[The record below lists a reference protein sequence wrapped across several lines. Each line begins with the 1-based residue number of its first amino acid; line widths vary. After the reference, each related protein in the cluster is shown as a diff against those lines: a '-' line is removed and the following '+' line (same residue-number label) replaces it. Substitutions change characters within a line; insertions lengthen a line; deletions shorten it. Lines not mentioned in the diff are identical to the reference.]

1 MEKIIVIHIKNSWKR
16 KLKWKSR
23 GIRRKDKVDMATKMG
38 QLGKGYI
45 LDIILL
51 ISEQEWQD
59 HQLSIQTTVC
69 FYDLFSVLGIMQD
82 NVLIT
87 LRKQIIW
94 SHLVTNEN
102 IKHHIGLNNF

>member
-1 MEKIIVIHIKNSWKR
+1 
-16 KLKWKSR
+16 
-23 GIRRKDKVDMATKMG
+23 MATKMG
-38 QLGKGYI
+38 QLVKGYI
-45 LDIILL
+45 LDIILP
-51 ISEQEWQD
+51 ISQQEWQD

-69 FYDLFSVLGIMQD
+69 FYYLFSVLGIMQD

-102 IKHHIGLNNF
+102 INHHIVLNNL